1 MWKKLRLESTVEGDW
16 NNCEMIGQLQKTKL
30 WAKGFRLVG
39 QRSGRV
45 CKWSLRRDYCF
56 WTGKTSDWSC
66 LLCLHKEPQ
75 KVIVMET
82 ISNQMQAWFT
92 SGRLLPSIGRRRR
105 FAGQQ
110 HPVLTKHLHI
120 PTSSSERMAGDCLS
134 SSSHALSSRTFLCVS
149 LWRPRVVKDA
159 DDLFHQQS
167 RHVGCGGSGQV
178 TTCSVS
184 KGSHV
189 CWSSCFRQVKPLVW
203 SVCHLDGCEIGYSDQ
218 PQPDEFDDLL
228 FRFYASVVCMTYSC
242 AAWWGKLFDLCWPG
256 CQIHLT

>member
-1 MWKKLRLESTVEGDW
+1 
-16 NNCEMIGQLQKTKL
+16 
-30 WAKGFRLVG
+30 
-39 QRSGRV
+39 
-45 CKWSLRRDYCF
+45 
-56 WTGKTSDWSC
+56 
-66 LLCLHKEPQ
+66 
-75 KVIVMET
+75 MET

-92 SGRLLPSIGRRRR
+92 SGRLLPSIGYRRR

-134 SSSHALSSRTFLCVS
+134 SSSHALSSQTFLRVS

-203 SVCHLDGCEIGYSDQ
+203 PVCPLDGCETGYSDQ
-218 PQPDEFDDLL
+218 PKPDEFDGLL
-228 FRFYASVVCMTYSC
+228 FHFYASVVCMTYSC
-242 AAWWGKLFDLCWPG
+242 AGWWGKLFDLCWPG
-256 CQIHLT
+256 SQIHLTYSAQDNDFIISWNHAQLSWMLECFSTRVCDIYIHHHSVHPFIHLSTCLSILLFIPGFLKFVYKLTPSWKPWI